1 MRQDQYDALQQLNV
15 KLTDVFLKEADPDQ
29 WPGHSTPPLEMTK
42 EQRGDRYW
50 HKKNAVA
57 TIAIMM
63 RVGNLVDIIQRNT
76 QGGGGG
82 AEVADEDAMLDK
94 QISEAE
100 AEGNRLL
107 DQVMKEQRRTEF
119 VKKAVG
125 KTP

>member
-1 MRQDQYDALQQLNV
+1 MRPDQYEQLQQLNV

-57 TIAIMM
+57 TIAIIM
-63 RVGNLVDIIQRNT
+63 RVGNLVDIIQRNS

-82 AEVADEDAMLDK
+82 SEVTDAEASLDADIK
-94 QISEAE
+94 EAE

-107 DQVMKEQRRTEF
+107 DEVMKNQRKAEFMKRT
-119 VKKAVG
+119 VG
-125 KTP
+125 KAP